1 MGKSSLQVRVSER
14 TLIPMSTF
22 YTHQHENRFKTWLLM
37 LVFFGII
44 TGLGWFLSYQ
54 FNNPSL
60 LYLGFIVSLGANVWA
75 YWFSDK
81 MVLKMTN
88 AKEVSKADAPELHNL
103 VENLAITAGLPKPK
117 IFIIQDP
124 APNAFATGR
133 NKDKAVVAF
142 TTGLLEM
149 LNKNELEGVA
159 AHELS
164 HIGNNDMLIS
174 TVAVVLVGMITM
186 VSDSLL
192 RSSFFG
198 GNSSKE
204 GSNTIALIGGLVLAI
219 LMPLIGTILRLAI
232 SRKRELLADATGAML
247 TRYPEGLASA
257 LEKIHTYGQKMQTAN
272 HATAHLFI
280 AKPFGAKQT
289 MTYVNRLFMT
299 HPPADLRIKLLR
311 DMDA

>member
-1 MGKSSLQVRVSER
+1 
-14 TLIPMSTF
+14 MSTF

-37 LVFFGII
+37 FVFFGII
-44 TGLGWFLSYQ
+44 SGLGWFFSYR

-60 LYLGFIVSLGANVWA
+60 LYLAFFVSIGANIWA

-88 AKEVSKADAPELHNL
+88 AREVQKKDAPELHNL
-103 VENLAITAGLPKPK
+103 VENLSITAGLPKPK
-117 IFIIQDP
+117 VFIIQDP

-142 TTGLLEM
+142 TTGLLET
-149 LNKNELEGVA
+149 LNKEELEGVV
-159 AHELS
+159 AHELA

-174 TVAVVLVGMITM
+174 TVVVVLVGMVTM
-186 VSDSLL
+186 VSDMLL
-192 RSSFFG
+192 RSSLFG
-198 GNSSKE
+198 GSSSKE
-204 GSNTIALIGGLVLAI
+204 GSNTIALIGGLALAI
-219 LMPLIGTILRLAI
+219 LMPLVGTILRLAI

-247 TRYPEGLASA
+247 TRYPEGLARA
-257 LEKIHTYGQKMQTAN
+257 LEKIHAHGQKMQTAN

-280 AKPFGAKQT
+280 ANPFGAKQA

-299 HPPADLRIKLLR
+299 HPPADVRIKLLR